1 MGYSVGMSTTPPE
14 VRERPVIGQWVIG
27 IDVPVVNERAVRASA
42 GILFLAGFAAWQ
54 HSVLTGDLR
63 PMQLF
68 GIAFALEMYLRLFV
82 GTRWTPTLAL
92 GTLITRP
99 QRPEWVDARS
109 KKLAWMLGFGMALT
123 GCFALGWLGLAPAIA
138 QTICAI
144 CLALLFAEAAFG
156 YCLGCELA
164 RRVSHEKPTLCSGD
178 TCTYTPPRRGETH
191 RVHDAGRSTLT
202 DRSNGL

>member
-1 MGYSVGMSTTPPE
+1 MTAATPPT
-14 VRERPVIGQWVIG
+14 ERPVIGQWVVG

-54 HSVLTGDLR
+54 YSVITGDIR
-63 PMQLF
+63 PLQAF

-82 GTRWTPTLAL
+82 GTRWTPTLAI
-92 GTLITRP
+92 GTLLTRP
-99 QRPEWVDARS
+99 QRPEWVEARS
-109 KKLAWMLGFGMALT
+109 KQFAWMLGFGMALI

-138 QTICAI
+138 QAICAF

-164 RRVSHEKPTLCSGD
+164 RRFAREKPTLCSGD
-178 TCTYTPPRRGETH
+178 TCTYTPPKRGEQH
-191 RVHDAGRSTLT
+191 QLGHPRHAHDTR
-202 DRSNGL
+202 DVRP

>member
-1 MGYSVGMSTTPPE
+1 MSSSSVSSAPTRDEHPI
-14 VRERPVIGQWVIG
+14 IGQWVDG

-42 GILFLAGFAAWQ
+42 GILFLLGFAAWQ
-54 HSVLTGDLR
+54 YSLLTGDLR
-63 PMQLF
+63 PMQGF
-68 GIAFALEMYLRLFV
+68 GIVFAFEMNLRLFL

-92 GTLITRP
+92 GTLITRW

-109 KKLAWMLGFGMALT
+109 KRVAWMLGLGTALA
-123 GCFALGWLGLAPAIA
+123 GCFSLGWLGLTPAIA

-164 RRVSHEKPTLCSGD
+164 RRFAREKPTLCSGD
-178 TCTYTPPRRGETH
+178 TCTYTPPKRGEPH
-191 RVHDAGRSTLT
+191 RVSPAEHSAIHHTHEGRPS
-202 DRSNGL
+202 